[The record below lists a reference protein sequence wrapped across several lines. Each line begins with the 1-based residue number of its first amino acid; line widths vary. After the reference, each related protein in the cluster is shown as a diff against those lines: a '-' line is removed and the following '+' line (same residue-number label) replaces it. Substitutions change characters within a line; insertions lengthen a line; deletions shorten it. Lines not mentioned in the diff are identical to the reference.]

1 MAGLNLDRRNF
12 LGLGAATGVGLWLTG
27 CSNAPSPIGA
37 ASGSA
42 SASAGIDVGAYDAVI
57 KGGPVA
63 DAAALA
69 ANAWATKIKTNGVL
83 QRGGT
88 ESGAIFSLKDP
99 MTGRVTGFDAG
110 IGDLL
115 AHYILG
121 GDDVSKPVNLQQ
133 TSVDTRETMLQ
144 NNTVDVVIATYSITT
159 ERAKK
164 INFAGPYYS
173 SGASVQ
179 VKADN
184 TTIKS
189 VKDLAGKNVATESNS
204 TGITAISDNVQ
215 GANVL
220 LFADNASC
228 VAAVLQGR
236 ADAYVLDESIL
247 LSNVV
252 QNPEL
257 KVVGTPFTQDPY
269 GVGVNRDDPAA
280 KQFVNTFLQA
290 IFDSGD
296 WGKLWAATV
305 GKYVEGSAPTA
316 PKLGSVP
323 GS

>member
-1 MAGLNLDRRNF
+1 MDALSLNRRHL
-12 LGLGAATGVGLWLTG
+12 LGLGAATGLGLWLAG
-27 CSNAPSPIGA
+27 CSNAPSPIA
-37 ASGSA
+37 SASGST
-42 SASAGIDVGAYDAVI
+42 SASAGIDLAAYDAII

-63 DAAALA
+63 DAAALS
-69 ANAWATKIKTNGVL
+69 ANAWATRIKGNGVL

-121 GDDVSKPVNLQQ
+121 GDDVSKLVALQQ

-144 NNTVDVVIATYSITT
+144 NNTVDVVVATYSITP

-173 SGASVQ
+173 SGASIQ

-184 TTIKS
+184 TTIKT

-215 GANVL
+215 GANVV

-236 ADAYVLDESIL
+236 VDAYVLDESIL

-252 QNPEL
+252 QNPQL

-269 GVGVNRDDPAA
+269 GIGVNRDDASG

-296 WGKLWAATV
+296 WTKLWSATV
-305 GKYVEGSAPTA
+305 GKFVEGSAPTP

>member
-1 MAGLNLDRRNF
+1 MTGIPFARRTF
-12 LGLGAATGVGLWLTG
+12 FGLGAATGLGVLLAG
-27 CSNAPSPIGA
+27 CSNAPSPIA
-37 ASGSA
+37 SASGS
-42 SASAGIDVGAYDAVI
+42 SSAGGIDLAAYDAII

-63 DAAALA
+63 DASALS
-69 ANAWATKIKTNGVL
+69 ANAWATKIKGNGVL

-121 GDDVSKPVNLQQ
+121 GDDVSKLVALQQ

-144 NNTVDVVIATYSITT
+144 NNTVDVVVATYSITP

-189 VKDLAGKNVATESNS
+189 VKDLTGKNVATESNS
-204 TGITAISDNVQ
+204 TGITAINDNVQ
-215 GANVL
+215 GANVV

-236 ADAYVLDESIL
+236 VDAYVLDESIL

-252 QNPEL
+252 QNPQL

-269 GVGVNRDDPAA
+269 GIGLNRDDASA

-296 WGKLWAATV
+296 WAKLWSATV
-305 GKYVEGSAPTA
+305 GKYVEGSAPTP